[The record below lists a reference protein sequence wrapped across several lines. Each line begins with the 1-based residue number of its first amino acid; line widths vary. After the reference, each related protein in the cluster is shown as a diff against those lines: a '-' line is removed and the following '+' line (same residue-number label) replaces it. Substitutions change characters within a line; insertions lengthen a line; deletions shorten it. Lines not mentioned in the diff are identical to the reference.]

1 MYIYIHILIIILAYP
16 NCMQDLRLVG
26 EYSLGPEGSR
36 WVDGEWFGS
45 QSQPDVS
52 EREGLRWVLCSG
64 RGGSVES

>member
-1 MYIYIHILIIILAYP
+1 
-16 NCMQDLRLVG
+16 MQDLRLVG

-52 EREGLRWVLCSG
+52 EREGLR
-64 RGGSVES
+64 